1 MNNREKEEPVPLL
14 SVGRRGKENLVCLN
28 IHFLNNNF
36 RQLKQIKNRGIIT
49 GNCEWKRGGG
59 R

>member
-14 SVGRRGKENLVCLN
+14 SVGRREKENLVCLN

-36 RQLKQIKNRGIIT
+36 RQFKKINKKRGIIT
-49 GNCEWKRGGG
+49 GKL
-59 R
+59 